1 MSVSKTPLSTF
12 GKPDSLITLVQ
23 FHSSS
28 HSEET
33 RENVFFLSPLS
44 WGWEPR
50 PGTRCPWEMPRL
62 THCPPAQQLLSLEQ
76 RKEALETRGAVRAQ
90 AEPPT
95 SDLPEPQCPQL

>member
-1 MSVSKTPLSTF
+1 MSVSKTPLRTF
-12 GKPDSLITLVQ
+12 GKPDSLFTLVQ
-23 FHSSS
+23 VHSS

-44 WGWEPR
+44 SGWGPR
-50 PGTRCPWEMPRL
+50 PGTHCHWETPHLAHR
-62 THCPPAQQLLSLEQ
+62 PPAQRLLSLEQ